1 MLSEKRTFSRL
12 IPRRDVFAA
21 LGRGITKIGKIKD
34 ISRGGSA
41 FEYII
46 HADIKQKSA
55 RDLDIFIPGDEFYLA
70 DIPCSVVYDL
80 PINSDN
86 TFTAPFITKR
96 CGIKFCDLSEE
107 QICMLDTLLA
117 SYFHI
122 TLTRKSQY
130 SVTSAIVTP
139 FP

>member
-1 MLSEKRTFSRL
+1 MFFDKRTFARFS
-12 IPRRDVFAA
+12 PRRDVFAA
-21 LGRGITKIGKIKD
+21 LGRGMTKIGKIKD
-34 ISRGGSA
+34 ISKGGSA

-80 PINSDN
+80 PINRDN
-86 TFTAPFITKR
+86 TFTAPFIAKR

-107 QICMLDTLLA
+107 QISMIENLL
-117 SYFHI
+117 SNYFH
-122 TLTRKSQY
+122 LL
-130 SVTSAIVTP
+130 
-139 FP
+139 